1 MTRVLTSAALIWL
14 GAAVLWAQ
22 SGTTARPQ
30 AAKPQA
36 TPPAQTQPPRTATPS
51 NPAAPAATQAVA
63 SPTNAV
69 KYQAWVKQYCVG
81 CHNSRNPLPANDP
94 VNLETADLEN
104 LLPQAAMWERV
115 LRKLSVRAMPPQGS
129 PHPSEADYVGFT
141 SWLAGSLDR
150 SWQGK
155 ATPGRYVVHRLNRTE
170 YGNAIRDLL
179 ALDIDVTEL
188 LPSDGGNFGF
198 DNIAASLGTS
208 PLLLERYLT
217 AAQRISAMAVGDPN
231 VRAGTTE
238 YSISRELTQSRH
250 IEGLPLG
257 TRGGTS
263 ITHVFP
269 ADGEYKLFG
278 RLVRG
283 VEEGYSGV
291 EGLETPH
298 TFVITVDGE
307 EVYSA
312 DIGGPKDHEVQ
323 AKDMNEA
330 KTLIDARMSGRVFVT
345 AGPHDVGF
353 TWRERP
359 SQRQDVWHP
368 AQRDSQEVHMIGG
381 LARLKTV
388 GVEGPYNVKG
398 VNASSPSRERIF
410 VCRPATAADSST
422 GSASSRAQSRD
433 DEGAPASA
441 DASASSRRSSPDVRA
456 REDGC
461 AEKIF
466 TNLTRRAYRRPVTA
480 ADVEPPMTF
489 YKQAREGNGDFDA
502 GIRAGLSRILASPS
516 FLYRIERDRAGVRA
530 GAAQPVSDVEL
541 ASRLSFFLW
550 SSIPDDRLMN
560 LAAAGRL
567 REPGVLAAQVRRMVA
582 DERADAL
589 INNFTG
595 QWLQLRNLE
604 AKVQP
609 DLLMFPDFDE
619 NIRRAFRRET
629 EMLFGYILREN
640 RSALELLSADYTFVN
655 ERLARHYGIPG
666 VYGSRF
672 RMVTLTDPNRRGLL
686 GHGSVLS
693 LTSVATRTSP
703 VFRGKYILSTFL
715 NTPPPPPLP
724 NVPTLE
730 ESNKEDAPKTVREQL
745 ERHRSNPVCASCHRV
760 IDPPGFA
767 LEKFNSVGQ
776 WRETGEGGATID
788 TAGMLADGTKVDGPV
803 ALRNAILSR
812 PDAFATVL
820 TERLMTYALGRGVEP
835 SDMPVVRSIVK
846 KASQNRYRLETIVQS
861 IVASAPFQMRTRLE
875 PGDNTNRVAQSLPER
890 PVSVP

>member
-1 MTRVLTSAALIWL
+1 MKKVLASAALMWL

-22 SGTTARPQ
+22 SGSTARPQ
-30 AAKPQA
+30 TTAPRAPAA
-36 TPPAQTQPPRTATPS
+36 PAQTQPSKAGAPAQSKPATPTAPS
-51 NPAAPAATQAVA
+51 TVQTAAAPSPADAA
-63 SPTNAV
+63 
-69 KYQAWVKQYCVG
+69 KHQAWVKQYCVG

-94 VNLETADLEN
+94 VNLETASLEN
-104 LLPQAAMWERV
+104 LLPNAATWERV

-129 PHPSEADYVGFT
+129 PHPTEADYVAFT
-141 SWLAGSLDR
+141 SWLSGSLDR
-150 SWQGK
+150 AWQGK
-155 ATPGRYVVHRLNRTE
+155 STPGRYVVHRLNRTE

-179 ALDIDVTEL
+179 ALEIDVTEL

-217 AAQRISAMAVGDPN
+217 AAQRISAMAVGDTS
-231 VRAGTTE
+231 VRPGTTE
-238 YSISRELTQSRH
+238 YPISREFTQQRH

-257 TRGGTS
+257 TRGGTQ
-263 ITHVFP
+263 INHVFP

-283 VEEGYSGV
+283 VEEGYAGV

-298 TFVITVDGE
+298 TFVITIDGE
-307 EVYSA
+307 EVYTA
-312 DIGGPKDHEVQ
+312 EVGGKKDHEVQ
-323 AKDMNEA
+323 VKDMNEA
-330 KTLIDARMSGRVFVT
+330 QALVDARMAGRVFVT
-345 AGPHDVGF
+345 AGPHAVGF
-353 TWRERP
+353 TWKERP

-368 AQRDSQEVHMIGG
+368 ALRDSQEVHMIGG
-381 LARLKTV
+381 LARLKVV

-398 VNASSPSRERIF
+398 ISPTSPSRQRIF
-410 VCRPATAADSST
+410 VCRPAAASEETA
-422 GSASSRAQSRD
+422 
-433 DEGAPASA
+433 
-441 DASASSRRSSPDVRA
+441 
-456 REDGC
+456 C
-461 AEKIF
+461 AERIF

-480 ADVEPPMTF
+480 ADVEAPMTF
-489 YKQAREGNGDFDA
+489 YTQTRQSKGDFDA
-502 GIRAGLSRILASPS
+502 GIRAGVARVLASPS
-516 FLYRIERDRAGVRA
+516 FLYRIERDPTGVRA
-530 GAAQPVSDVEL
+530 GAAHAVSDVEL

-550 SSIPDDRLMN
+550 SSIPDETLMN
-560 LAAAGRL
+560 LAVAGRL
-567 REPGVLAAQVRRMVA
+567 RQPGVLTAQVRRMVA
-582 DERADAL
+582 DDRADAL
-589 INNFTG
+589 INNFAG

-640 RSALELLSADYTFVN
+640 RSAMELLSADYTFVN

-672 RMVTLTDPNRRGLL
+672 RQVKLTDPNRRGLL

-703 VFRGKYILSTFL
+703 VFRGKYILTTFL

-730 ESNKEDAPKTVREQL
+730 ESNKEAAPKTVREQL
-745 ERHRSNPVCASCHRV
+745 ERHRNNPTCASCHRV
-760 IDPPGFA
+760 IDPAGFA

-776 WRETGEGGATID
+776 WRETGEGGAVID
-788 TAGMLADGTKVDGPV
+788 TGGVLADGSKVDGPI

-820 TERLMTYALGRGVEP
+820 TERMMTYALGRGTEP
-835 SDMPVVRSIVK
+835 SDMPVVRSIVR
-846 KASQNRYRLETIVQS
+846 KAAQNNYRLSSIVQG
-861 IVASAPFQMRTRLE
+861 IVESAPFQMRTRLE
-875 PGDNTNRVAQSLPER
+875 PAETRVAQAR
-890 PVSVP
+890 VQ